1 MRSKKKKAPAKE
13 GRLSKQHKEFAL
25 QYVKEGRVYESAIAA
40 GYSEGYAKTGAYKL
54 LEKVSIRKYI
64 DELMA
69 TMQKPTIAKAEEV
82 LEYFTKVMRGEEK
95 DAFGLDAS
103 LADRNKAAENLGKRY
118 GLFVE
123 RREHTGKNGGPI
135 EIAEDVSNLSDDELE
150 KELAQLEKFKQG

>member
-1 MRSKKKKAPAKE
+1 MRKKANNQQKDKK
-13 GRLSKQHKEFAL
+13 LSKRHKEFAV
-25 QYVKEGRVYESAIAA
+25 QYVKEGSVEKAAIAA
-40 GYSEGYAKTGAYKL
+40 GYSDNYAKTGAYKL
-54 LEKVSIRKYI
+54 LENVSIRKYI
-64 DELMA
+64 DELME

-82 LEYFTKVMRGEEK
+82 LEYFTRVMRGEEK

-103 LADRNKAAENLGKRY
+103 LTDRNKAAENLGKRY

-135 EIAEDVSNLSDDELE
+135 QIAEDVSNLSDDELE